1 MEITKNITSKD
12 GQEKTV
18 KVQTPKIDLILKAI
32 QDRGMFAQITRYQYL
47 DYDMEEEMQI
57 IEAIGKIR
65 TPYFV
70 IDDDNR
76 FTYENFIRWCRC
88 DTKMQ
93 CLHPETSQVM
103 PGNLRH
109 GIYIAGATGTG
120 KSWCL
125 DIMQAYCR
133 VMGFKVKYFED
144 RDIRPLA
151 WSSVRADAL
160 CDIYTDTGNILNFK
174 KRNILSVQDFG
185 SEPLESLYMGNRLE
199 VMRSLIEYRGDRSDG
214 LTLIT
219 SNLKLG
225 GEKLLNRYGD
235 RVASRLSEM
244 CNYFEIR
251 GADRR
256 KWKNIAPD
264 ATETNGTGKSTS
276 K

>member
-133 VMGFKVKYFED
+133 AMGFKVKYFED
-144 RDIRPLA
+144 REICPLA

-185 SEPLESLYMGNRLE
+185 NEPLESLYMGNRLE
-199 VMRSLIEYRGDRSDG
+199 VMRSLIEYRGDRPDC

-225 GEKLLNRYGD
+225 GEKLLNRYGN

>member
-18 KVQTPKIDLILKAI
+18 KVQTRKIDLILKAI
-32 QDRGMFAQITRYQYL
+32 QDRGVFAQITRYQYL

-103 PGNLRH
+103 QGNLRH

-144 RDIRPLA
+144 RDICPLE

-160 CDIYTDTGNILNFK
+160 CDIYTETGDIKRFK
-174 KRNILSVQDFG
+174 QRNILSVQDFG

-199 VMRSLIEYRGDRSDG
+199 VMRSLIEYRGDKSDC

-256 KWKNIAPD
+256 KWRNFVPN
-264 ATETNGTGKSTS
+264 ATK

>member
-32 QDRGMFAQITRYQYL
+32 QDRGVFAQITRYQYL

-125 DIMQAYCR
+125 EIMQAYCR
-133 VMGFKVKYFED
+133 VFGFKVQFFED
-144 RDIRPLA
+144 NTQSQLQ
-151 WSSVRADAL
+151 WQCVRSDTICDAFAES
-160 CDIYTDTGNILNFK
+160 GNISAFK
-174 KRNILSVQDFG
+174 KRNIIGIQDFG
-185 SEPLESLYMGNRLE
+185 SEPQESLFMGNRLE
-199 VMRSLIEYRGDRSDG
+199 VMRSLIEYRGDRSDC

>member
-1 MEITKNITSKD
+1 MEITKNITGKD
-12 GQEKTV
+12 GKGKIV
-18 KVQTPKIDLILKAI
+18 KVQTSKIDLILNAI
-32 QDRGMFAQITRYQYL
+32 RERGMFAQITRYQYL

-57 IEAIGKIR
+57 IEAIGKSR

-70 IDDDNR
+70 IDDENR

-93 CLHPETSQVM
+93 CLHPETSHTI
-103 PGNLRH
+103 PGNLQH

-133 VMGFKVKYFED
+133 VMGFKVRFFDEQQ
-144 RDIRPLA
+144 INPLA
-151 WSSVRADAL
+151 WVAVRADAL
-160 CDIYTDTGNILNFK
+160 CDIYTETGNIQNFK

-199 VMRSLIEYRGDRSDG
+199 VMRSLIEYRGDRSDC

-225 GEKLLNRYGD
+225 GDKLLNRYGD
-235 RVASRLSEM
+235 RVASRLCEM

-256 KWKNIAPD
+256 KLRNLAPN
-264 ATETNGTGKSTS
+264 ATKS
-276 K
+276 KR

>member
-1 MEITKNITSKD
+1 MEVTKNIKD
-12 GQEKTV
+12 KNGNEKTV
-18 KVQTPKIDLILKAI
+18 KVQTPKIDLILNAI
-32 QDRGMFAQITRYQYL
+32 RERGLFAQITRYQYL
-47 DYDMEEEMQI
+47 NYDMEEEMQI
-57 IEAIGKIR
+57 IEAIGKSR

-70 IDDDNR
+70 IDDENR

-93 CLHPETSQVM
+93 CLHPETSQVI

-125 DIMQAYCR
+125 DIMQAYCQ
-133 VMGFKVKYFED
+133 VMGFKVKYVEE
-144 RDIRPLA
+144 RDTCPLS

-160 CDIYTDTGNILNFK
+160 CDIYTETGDIRRFK
-174 KRNILSVQDFG
+174 QRNILSVQDFG

-199 VMRSLIEYRGDRSDG
+199 VMRSLIEYRGDRSDC

-225 GEKLLNRYGD
+225 GDKLLNRYGD

-251 GADRR
+251 GEDRR
-256 KWKNIAPD
+256 KWRNLAPN
-264 ATETNGTGKSTS
+264 ATK